1 MRIQQSTC
9 NLGFI
14 PFRLL
19 YHLRFI
25 SSYLGVLPV
34 SGVTYKLISVDL
46 YYKIAVHSSGE
57 EQLIFQLSNLL
68 VFKRVLR
75 FLSCSG
81 AGGGGGEGALLCLKL
96 G

>member
-25 SSYLGVLPV
+25 SSYLGVLPM

-75 FLSCSG
+75 LLSCSG
-81 AGGGGGEGALLCLKL
+81 RGEKEHYCA
-96 G
+96 